1 MGHGVRVSP
10 ALDLCHG
17 RGSSRRAGSGAAARA
32 LPCGGFTLVELLL
45 VIVMATL
52 VVISLQQTIFSQQ
65 RFLRQSRSLLERHDA
80 LRTVAA
86 VLSHDLR
93 EAIVSDGDL
102 TVLSP
107 DSLQVRS
114 PVGFAVA
121 CAVDEGRR
129 RLALSGMSGRIDR
142 TVGDSVMIYHPSGG
156 WIVTAVRRLNPR
168 RPAMTCPYAGG
179 ATPDVTVEVFA
190 SIAGVPAGAPVRAF
204 RPYDYHLEAADG
216 ALWFARTD
224 VAGTEI
230 LAGPLASDGTGL
242 LVELLDSLG
251 QVTAIPASAARVRIT
266 AVADADEARRGTD
279 PIRRDTITVTVGARR

>member
-1 MGHGVRVSP
+1 
-10 ALDLCHG
+10 
-17 RGSSRRAGSGAAARA
+17 
-32 LPCGGFTLVELLL
+32 VELLL
-45 VIVMATL
+45 VIVMGTL
-52 VVISLQQTIFSQQ
+52 VVISLQQAVFSQQ

-93 EAIVSDGDL
+93 EAIVSDGDV
-102 TVLSP
+102 TVLSS

-121 CAVDEGRR
+121 CAVDEPGI
-129 RLALSGMSGRIDR
+129 RLALSDLSGRIDG
-142 TVGDSVMIYHPSGG
+142 TVGDSLMVYHPAG
-156 WIVTAVRRLNPR
+156 WIVTQVRQVNPAGV
-168 RPAMTCPYAGG
+168 PMTCPYAGG
-179 ATPDVTVEVFA
+179 SAPDVTVEVFG

-204 RPYDYHLEAADG
+204 RPYDYHLAPADG
-216 ALWFARTD
+216 AQWLARTD

-279 PIRRDTITVTVGARR
+279 PIRRDTITVTIGARN

>member
-1 MGHGVRVSP
+1 MGHGVRLSP
-10 ALDLCHG
+10 ALDACLG
-17 RGSSRRAGSGAAARA
+17 RGSRRRAGCGTAVRT

-45 VIVMATL
+45 VLVMATL
-52 VVISLQQTIFSQQ
+52 VVISLQQAVFSQQ

-93 EAIVSDGDL
+93 EAIVSDGDV

-107 DSLQVRS
+107 DSLQIRS

-121 CAVDEGRR
+121 CAVDESRQ
-129 RLALSGMSGRIDR
+129 RLALAGLSGRIDR
-142 TVGDSVMIYHPSGG
+142 TVGDSLMIYHPTG
-156 WIVTAVRRLNPR
+156 WIVTAVRRVNPGG
-168 RPAMTCPYAGG
+168 ATMNCPYAGG
-179 ATPDVTVEVFA
+179 STPDVTIQVFG

-216 ALWFARTD
+216 AVWFARTD

-230 LAGPLASDGTGL
+230 LAGPLASDGTGF

-279 PIRRDTITVTVGARR
+279 PIRRDTITVTVGARN

>member
-1 MGHGVRVSP
+1 
-10 ALDLCHG
+10 
-17 RGSSRRAGSGAAARA
+17 
-32 LPCGGFTLVELLL
+32 VELLL

-52 VVISLQQTIFSQQ
+52 VVISLQQAVFSQQ

-93 EAIVSDGDL
+93 EAIVSDGDV
-102 TVLSP
+102 TVFSS
-107 DSLQVRS
+107 DSVRVRS

-121 CAVDEGRR
+121 CTVDESREH
-129 RLALSGMSGRIDR
+129 LALSGMSGRIDR
-142 TVGDSVMIYHPSGG
+142 TAGDSLMIYSPTG
-156 WIVTAVRRLNPR
+156 WIVTQVRRVNPR
-168 RPAMTCPYAGG
+168 NRLTCPYAGA
-179 ATPDVTVEVFA
+179 ATPEVVVQVFG

-204 RPYDYHLEAADG
+204 RPYDYHLAVTDG
-216 ALWFARTD
+216 AQWLARTD

-230 LAGPLASDGTGL
+230 LAGPLASDGTGF

-279 PIRRDTITVTVGARR
+279 PIRRDTVTVTIGARN